1 VAAKEQFM
9 SQTAAKRFQTRTT
22 LVTREWLLHILE
34 RVKSGELSPLQ
45 AIEELKILPY
55 EELVCA
61 KPDHHRSLRLG
72 FPEVIF
78 GQGKTV
84 EQVVTIA
91 EKLVA
96 YSERLLITRVSLET
110 FDAVKK
116 KIPDITYNPLSKTI
130 VLNRKHTTPRPGITV
145 VTGGTADIPVAEEAA
160 VTAELMGNKV
170 ERVYDVGVAGIHRLL
185 DKLPQLRKAKVIIAV
200 AGMEGALPSVLGGL
214 VPIPIIAVPTS
225 VGYGASFA
233 GLAPLLTMLNSCAPG
248 VAVVNVDNGF
258 GAGYIAGLINR
269 NSRVRRED

>member
-1 VAAKEQFM
+1 MPPGSVKR
-9 SQTAAKRFQTRTT
+9 SQSSTT
-22 LVTREWLLHILE
+22 PITKEWLLQILK
-34 RVKSGELSPLQ
+34 RVKSGELLPLQ
-45 AIEELKILPY
+45 AVKELSVLPY
-55 EELVCA
+55 EELACA
-61 KPDHHRSLRLG
+61 KPDHHRSLRLD

-84 EQVVTIA
+84 EQIVTIA
-91 EKLVA
+91 ERLA
-96 YSERLLITRVSLET
+96 ARSERLLITRVSQEA
-110 FDAVKK
+110 FCVVKER
-116 KIPDITYNPLSKTI
+116 IPDVTYNSLSRSI
-130 VLNRKHTTPRPGITV
+130 LLNRKQSTPRPGITV

-170 ERVYDVGVAGIHRLL
+170 ERVHDVGVAGIHRLL
-185 DKLPQLRKAKVIIAV
+185 DKLPQLRKARVIVAV
-200 AGMEGALPSVLGGL
+200 AGMEGALPSVMGGL

-248 VAVVNVDNGF
+248 VAVVNIDNGF

-269 NSRVRRED
+269 NSKARSEG

>member
-1 VAAKEQFM
+1 MTPSPAKQPQP
-9 SQTAAKRFQTRTT
+9 STS
-22 LVTREWLLHILE
+22 LVTREWLLQILE

-45 AIEELKILPY
+45 AVAELKILPY
-55 EELVCA
+55 EELACA
-61 KPDHHRSLRLG
+61 KPDHHRNLRLG

-84 EQVVTIA
+84 EQIVTIA
-91 EKLVA
+91 ERLA
-96 YSERLLITRVSLET
+96 ARSERLLITRVSPEI
-110 FDAVKK
+110 FSAVKE
-116 KIPDITYNPLSKTI
+116 KIPDVTYNSLSRSI
-130 VLNRKHTTPRPGITV
+130 LLNRKQTTPRPGITV

-170 ERVYDVGVAGIHRLL
+170 ERVYDVGVAGIHRVL

-200 AGMEGALPSVLGGL
+200 AGMEGALPGVIGGL
-214 VPIPIIAVPTS
+214 VPTPIVAVPTS

-248 VAVVNVDNGF
+248 VAVVNIDNGF
-258 GAGYIAGLINR
+258 GAGYIAGLINHSSKAR
-269 NSRVRRED
+269 SEG

>member
-1 VAAKEQFM
+1 M
-9 SQTAAKRFQTRTT
+9 TRSSPRQPQPGTT
-22 LVTREWLLHILE
+22 LVTREWLLQTLE
-34 RVKSGELSPLQ
+34 RVKSGALSPLQ
-45 AIEELKILPY
+45 AVQELSILPY

-84 EQVVTIA
+84 EQIVTIA
-91 EKLVA
+91 ERLA
-96 YSERLLITRVSLET
+96 ACSGRLLITRASQEV
-110 FDAVKK
+110 FDAVRG
-116 KIPDITYNPLSKTI
+116 KIPGVTYNSLSMSI
-130 VLNRKHTTPRPGITV
+130 LLDRKRTTPRPGITV
-145 VTGGTADIPVAEEAA
+145 VTGGTSDIPVAEEAA

-185 DKLPQLRKAKVIIAV
+185 DKLPQLRKARVIIAV
-200 AGMEGALPSVLGGL
+200 AGMEGALPSVIGGL

-248 VAVVNVDNGF
+248 VAVVNIDNGF
-258 GAGYIAGLINR
+258 GAGYIAGLVNH
-269 NSRVRRED
+269 SSK

>member
-1 VAAKEQFM
+1 MTRGPAKQP
-9 SQTAAKRFQTRTT
+9 QPNTT
-22 LVTREWLLHILE
+22 LVTKEWLLQTLE
-34 RVKSGELSPLQ
+34 RVKSGKLSPLQ
-45 AIEELKILPY
+45 AVEELSILPY
-55 EELVCA
+55 EDLTCA
-61 KPDHHRSLRLG
+61 KLDHHRSLRLG

-84 EQVVTIA
+84 EQIVTIA
-91 EKLVA
+91 ERLA
-96 YSERLLITRVSLET
+96 ARSERLLITRVSPEA
-110 FDAVKK
+110 FSAVKER
-116 KIPDITYNPLSKTI
+116 IPDVTYNSLSRSI
-130 VLNRKHTTPRPGITV
+130 LLNRKKTTPRPGITV

-170 ERVYDVGVAGIHRLL
+170 ERVHDVGVAGIHRLL
-185 DKLPQLRKAKVIIAV
+185 DKLPQLRKARVIIAV
-200 AGMEGALPSVLGGL
+200 AGMEGALPSVIGGL

-248 VAVVNVDNGF
+248 VAVVNIDNGF

-269 NSRVRRED
+269 GSKAQSEG

>member
-1 VAAKEQFM
+1 MTRSSAKK
-9 SQTAAKRFQTRTT
+9 SQPSTA
-22 LVTREWLLHILE
+22 LVTGEWLLQTLE
-34 RVKSGELSPLQ
+34 RVKLGELSPLQ
-45 AIEELKILPY
+45 AVEELRILPY
-55 EELVCA
+55 EELLCA

-84 EQVVTIA
+84 EQIVTIA
-91 EKLVA
+91 ERLA
-96 YSERLLITRVSLET
+96 ARSGRLLITRVSQET
-110 FDAVKK
+110 FNAVRE
-116 KIPDITYNPLSKTI
+116 KIPDVTYNSLSMS
-130 VLNRKHTTPRPGITV
+130 VLLNRKRTTPHPGIAV

-185 DKLPQLRKAKVIIAV
+185 DKLPQLRKARVIIAV
-200 AGMEGALPSVLGGL
+200 AGMEGALPSVIGGL
-214 VPIPIIAVPTS
+214 APIPIIAVPTS

-248 VAVVNVDNGF
+248 VAVVNIDNGF

-269 NSRVRRED
+269 SSK